1 MTDKKMKKT
10 EYNAK
15 LMSDLLLAAKGPRR
29 TSLEFCQQS
38 GISPSSFS
46 RYANGLKK
54 RPCPV
59 ELLKKVAEHADPA
72 SQVTLEQLLAANG
85 DHEAYD
91 YDSRPQLTKNETIG
105 ILTTALLFNRYECH
119 YPEDVKPIDIMGL
132 TYSPSWCINTNAVD
146 GCSQRRWDF
155 LFWQQL
161 TDLATEAERFIRQL
175 LMLVAIVHLGY
186 PSFDKLTFVFSS
198 TSLYTEILE
207 RTKNLHLDFLA
218 SFLLIDPADKVIIEE
233 HPVASTIK
241 NDPLCILPTDTLFSQ
256 VENSLLS
263 VDEKNIL

>member
-1 MTDKKMKKT
+1 MTDKNMVKT

-59 ELLKKVAEHADPA
+59 EILKKVAEYADPA
-72 SQVTLEQLLAANG
+72 SKVTLEQLLAVNG
-85 DHEAYD
+85 GHEAYE
-91 YDSRPQLTKNETIG
+91 YNSKPELTKNETIG
-105 ILTTALLFNRYECH
+105 IITTALLFNRYECH
-119 YPEDVKPIDIMGL
+119 YPEDVNPIDVMGL

-155 LFWQQL
+155 IFWQQL
-161 TDLATEAERFIRQL
+161 TDLSTEAERFIRQL
-175 LMLVAIVHLGY
+175 LVLVAIVHLDY

-198 TSLYTEILE
+198 TSLYAEILE
-207 RTKNLHLDFLA
+207 RTKNLNLDFWV
-218 SFLLIDPADKVIIEE
+218 SFLLIDPVSKTIKEE
-233 HPVASTIK
+233 HHVASTRE
-241 NDPLCILPTDTLFSQ
+241 NAPLRILSSDILFSQ
-256 VENSLLS
+256 TENSLLS
-263 VDEKNIL
+263 VDENNIL